1 METCTVS
8 IESELHRLNGL
19 RLPELQAE
27 YASVVGEPSRSPN
40 KVFLL
45 RRIEE
50 ALRARALPPAT
61 DATGEHGEG
70 SDTADAEVVI
80 ENAVDVASEHDE
92 TAEGSTQPEALV
104 VEEPAAPELIAEDS
118 VVPPDDARFVADE
131 DTGEVASTRSE
142 ATQPVT
148 EHLPD
153 AALEAAPTS
162 ETATSEEP
170 VAAVS
175 RRRRARSGLA
185 QMTVEELQA
194 LYVREVGRPTTSSD
208 KPYLIWK
215 IRQARNGK
223 IRVGEAQRQTV
234 PSEEKQ
240 VVPLPLPRDVV
251 QALDEIVERTDH
263 RSRTSLLR
271 RALATYLRLSGHE
284 QVASRL
290 EDA

>member
-1 METCTVS
+1 MS
-8 IESELHRLNGL
+8 IDNELYRLNAL

-27 YASVVGEPSRSPN
+27 YANIVGEPSRSPN

-50 ALRARALPPAT
+50 ALRARAVSPVS
-61 DATGEHGEG
+61 DATGEPSEG
-70 SDTADAEVVI
+70 SHIVDAEVAA
-80 ENAVDVASEHDE
+80 ETAVETAGEHDQ

-104 VEEPAAPELIAEDS
+104 VEEPAAPELIADDS
-118 VVPPDDARFVADE
+118 AVVPDDARVDSSPDHV
-131 DTGEVASTRSE
+131 DTASTPGE
-142 ATQPVT
+142 ATGPAPEDVVDET
-148 EHLPD
+148 PEYD
-153 AALEAAPTS
+153 AAS
-162 ETATSEEP
+162 QTATSEEP
-170 VAAVS
+170 IEAAP

-223 IRVGEAQRQTV
+223 IRVGEAPRQTV

-251 QALDEIVERTDH
+251 QALDDIVERTDH

-271 RALATYLRLSGHE
+271 RALATYLRLIGHE
-284 QVASRL
+284 RVASRL